1 MRILYLFCFSCVI
14 SLANFDTL
22 AKDKIVLWKRNYD
35 KPSLYAIVNLAA
47 KLSEPEYGEYEIVP
61 STDLVQGRAFVS
73 LPEGQ
78 LLNVVIGAISSDR
91 ERLGLPIYIPL
102 DRGILGLRV
111 CLQNASGNDLTNI
124 KDIQDLKQQRIT
136 IGIGSHWPD
145 RGILE
150 RNGINVA
157 HSPVYEQLFNMLN
170 MGRFDCFL
178 RSLNEVQ
185 GEVKLFSNFNLKIEP
200 SLGIVY
206 PQADF
211 AFVSVKHPR
220 IHQRLTLGLHK
231 ALENGAF
238 QEHFE
243 HFYGGILKDMALYER
258 KLLILEN
265 TDLSIEARDAINEYG
280 LVSFAAHSY

>member
-1 MRILYLFCFSCVI
+1 MKTFCLLCLACVI
-14 SLANFDTL
+14 LLVNSNTQ

-35 KPSLYAIVNLAA
+35 KPSLYAIVDLAA
-47 KLSEPEYGEYEIVP
+47 KLSEPEFGEYEIVP
-61 STDLVQGRAFVS
+61 SIKLVQGRAFVS
-73 LPEGQ
+73 LPEGE
-78 LLNVVIGAISSDR
+78 LLNVVIAAISSDR
-91 ERLGLPIYIPL
+91 EQQGLPIYVPL

-111 CLQNASGNDLTNI
+111 CLQNASSNDLTNI
-124 KDIQDLKQQRIT
+124 RDIQDFKQQNIT

-150 RNGINVA
+150 RNGLKVA
-157 HSPVYEQLFNMLN
+157 HSPVYEQLFYMLEKH
-170 MGRFDCFL
+170 RFECFL

-185 GEVKLFSNFNLKIEP
+185 DELVQFSNFNLKIES

-220 IHQRLTLGLHK
+220 IHQRLVLGLQR

-238 QEHFE
+238 YDHFE
-243 HFYGGILKDMALYER
+243 HFYGEILKDMDLYER

-265 TDLSIEARDAINEYG
+265 TDLSIQARDAINEYG
-280 LVSFAAHSY
+280 LVSFAAK